1 MQLYSKKLK
10 RGAFGKPDVPFLQ
23 PEGRTYSPLTRKVSV
38 VVLPMANVRSPR
50 GCGFCIS
57 RFLFTQKETKNER
70 T

>member
-23 PEGRTYSPLTRKVSV
+23 PEGRTYSPPPHFGVSGGIAYGNRALSEGMRILRKPFS
-38 VVLPMANVRSPR
+38 
-50 GCGFCIS
+50 FCVK
-57 RFLFTQKETKNER
+57 RNKNER